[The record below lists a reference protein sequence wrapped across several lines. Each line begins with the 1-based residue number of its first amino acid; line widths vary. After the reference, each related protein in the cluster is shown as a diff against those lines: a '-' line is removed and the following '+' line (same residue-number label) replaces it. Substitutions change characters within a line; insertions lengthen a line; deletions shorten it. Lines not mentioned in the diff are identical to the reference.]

1 MLTVP
6 HISHKLTLILPE
18 ILHFIVNE
26 IGPETLSY
34 LRSTVNDR
42 TKAIDLGQSEKTL
55 LIVSHNIQRLT
66 ENGS

>member
-6 HISHKLTLILPE
+6 HISHKLTLILSE
-18 ILHFIVNE
+18 ILHFIVNK